1 MAPEALAGC
10 SSTLASEVPRM
21 LSHTKPKLALLIA
34 CLTSSVRLLPKTIKF
49 PLHLQVMLFVVCNVC
64 VCIRQQTGS
73 EYWQSC
79 QCCAW
84 QCSMYEHA
92 KWLVHIPVMQQ
103 RAASHCT
110 IVELICDHSAQGTL
124 YNAPGW
130 IAELG
135 LGYAASASVA
145 GCHIPRIWQV
155 LSWQRAVFVKLSDE
169 RDLPSRYVCITC
181 RVEESIA
188 ELHAPHCTAHA
199 IQGAASVWRWT
210 CL

>member
-110 IVELICDHSAQGTL
+110 IVELICESQCTGHFVQRTRLDCRTWSRLRSLCQCSRLSHPTHLAG
-124 YNAPGW
+124 
-130 IAELG
+130 AEL
-135 LGYAASASVA
+135 AARCLCQA
-145 GCHIPRIWQV
+145 
-155 LSWQRAVFVKLSDE
+155 E
-169 RDLPSRYVCITC
+169 R
-181 RVEESIA
+181 
-188 ELHAPHCTAHA
+188 
-199 IQGAASVWRWT
+199 
-210 CL
+210 